1 MNYYSMGILDTFQPE
16 KKVHKHTHP
25 LPVSQT
31 LVGDQQL
38 LQLEHLFDVT
48 ALFFLHSQEFQM
60 PHDIVKSIDDVY
72 VGDLDSRQIYKFT
85 LESKLMCVTG

>member
-1 MNYYSMGILDTFQPE
+1 MNYNSMGILDTFQPD
-16 KKVHKHTHP
+16 KKVQKHPHN

-38 LQLEHLFDVT
+38 LQLEHLFD
-48 ALFFLHSQEFQM
+48 LFFLHLQEFQM
-60 PHDIVKSIDDVY
+60 PHDIVKSTDDVY

>member
-1 MNYYSMGILDTFQPE
+1 MNYNSMGILDTFQPD
-16 KKVHKHTHP
+16 KKVHKHPHN

-38 LQLEHLFDVT
+38 LQLEHLFD
-48 ALFFLHSQEFQM
+48 LFFLHLQEFQM
-60 PHDIVKSIDDVY
+60 PHDIVKSTDDVY

>member
-1 MNYYSMGILDTFQPE
+1 MNYYSTGILDTFQPE
-16 KKVHKHTHP
+16 KKVHKHPHT

-48 ALFFLHSQEFQM
+48 ALFFLHLQEFQM
-60 PHDIVKSIDDVY
+60 PHDIVKSKEDVY